1 MSEGCGVGVLSE
13 ESSERLFT
21 SHVFFVVECFG
32 KVSKRRMSVRET
44 CVVCGSYLALELGLV
59 REALEA
65 DLVKRIGRVAVGFWE
80 VCEVSRVHGA
90 RSVGARS
97 GKDVRQRSAGAELP
111 RQN

>member
-1 MSEGCGVGVLSE
+1 
-13 ESSERLFT
+13 
-21 SHVFFVVECFG
+21 
-32 KVSKRRMSVRET
+32 MSVRET